1 MISINNLIIDRI
13 GRNEIGHM
21 SVSLNI
27 TLIIGLLFGLIH
39 GATIAFII
47 GAAKEI
53 SDDYETNNHFS
64 WRDMLYNAIGIAVGI
79 LILIMI

>member
-27 TLIIGLLFGLIH
+27 TLIIGLLFGVIH
-39 GATIAFII
+39 GAVLAFIT
-47 GAAKEI
+47 GTVKEI
-53 SDDYETNNHFS
+53 SDGMEDNNHFS
-64 WRDMLYNAIGIAVGI
+64 WRDMLYNAIGIVVGI
-79 LILIMI
+79 LILVMI